1 MRGPG
6 FWKFNN
12 SHLQNYRFKEIVRM
26 QLVEIVNEYQ
36 NNDDERLDLME
47 LLEMTPTQ
55 LQKVK
60 LIWSNLMRGEK
71 KNRGEKNKLKK

>member
-1 MRGPG
+1 
-6 FWKFNN
+6 
-12 SHLQNYRFKEIVRM
+12 M